1 MQIRDRIKELRRVP
15 ASQLR
20 PNPKNWRTH
29 PQEQAD
35 ALRGVLAEVGIA
47 DACIA
52 REMPDGSL
60 MLLDGHLRTETLGGE
75 LVPVLVLDVNEEEA
89 DKILATLDPL
99 AGMADMDTAKLN
111 DLINSLDITSEG
123 MQAIID
129 TLILP
134 GELMDSN
141 FEPGT
146 IDEQGQLDELE
157 PKLVTCP
164 NCKTEF
170 DCRGQI

>member
-1 MQIRDRIKELRRVP
+1 
-15 ASQLR
+15 
-20 PNPKNWRTH
+20 
-29 PQEQAD
+29 
-35 ALRGVLAEVGIA
+35 
-47 DACIA
+47 
-52 REMPDGSL
+52 
-60 MLLDGHLRTETLGGE
+60 
-75 LVPVLVLDVNEEEA
+75 
-89 DKILATLDPL
+89 
-99 AGMADMDTAKLN
+99 MADMDTAKLN

>member
-1 MQIRDRIKELRRVP
+1 
-15 ASQLR
+15 
-20 PNPKNWRTH
+20 
-29 PQEQAD
+29 
-35 ALRGVLAEVGIA
+35 LRGVLAEVGIA

-99 AGMADMDTAKLN
+99 AAMADMNTAKLN

-123 MQAIID
+123 MQSIID
-129 TLILP
+129 SLILP
-134 GELMDSN
+134 GEFTEQD

-146 IDEQGQLDELE
+146 IDEQGQLDKLD

-164 NCKTEF
+164 NCKMEF
-170 DCRGQI
+170 DCRGQV